1 MALSYDSS
9 TKTWS
14 YLPEDTSKKQDRKI
28 AETIYLIPNMSNSSN
43 RGGSIPLSWSIS
55 EVAPVAT
62 LGAPSFNPP
71 RYGGSADPVTNHS
84 VAVNLT
90 SSSDVQELLRSGKL
104 PLFSA
109 AFVLFGGIELVK
121 ARIETLGYNSQLNND
136 AAVSNAINTGK
147 NNFYSKIY
155 SGENAPG
162 IVNSTKGSVY
172 NFLDAK
178 NQITQLKSI
187 LTDGGM
193 SDADATKEVDR
204 MVGNTGQFSNFYSTE
219 RVTPWDPSVL
229 PGTLSDVVKQ
239 RTDLGPNFNTYTDG
253 RKGYYLN
260 ETTAGQK
267 ASAIWNQAVT
277 DNNLDILDRYKSKEA
292 YAKYDYLQQITDPTK
307 TSSQIKS
314 IRGSQAAALSPL
326 VTDYTEKVF
335 PGQSDAQAQMVR
347 DEVQN
352 KILGLQQVTTAGK
365 TEYQLRDVPQE
376 LSTFVTKN
384 TAAQKLWNSAQS
396 DAALA
401 KLGTN
406 IQGPWTKLI
415 KSLGVKD
422 SMLTDQTSFGSLLAR
437 VSILN
442 ANDPKD
448 KEIIDA
454 NKTLIDSIVK
464 LNDDKTFKDLISYT
478 PEINDAFTNSV
489 QDSEGE
495 QTIKFGQMRADILR
509 DTIAEL
515 QIAKRQE
522 ANIAQLKSLP
532 IGQEF
537 TALQTE
543 LNNAILG
550 DSGIGGLMSS
560 TGQTFGAKQPFKL
573 DLGLDSIYGTRNGL
587 IYNWEDWFNNNI
599 EKKYAGNIDV
609 PNDYVPPSLRTKENG
624 FVDPSVVSG
633 WKKYD
638 DAYAA
643 LKVNPN
649 DLFSKAVVAGVPT
662 SYVPVNQRKTV
673 QSTWLNYETQLKA
686 AGYVDPQTLA
696 GWAKYD
702 DAYAKLQ
709 ENPNDINAK
718 AIYDKRPEDYIIPDQ
733 RMDKDVKFAKDYF
746 SYYLKPRFDA
756 SQSISEFQDYI
767 NVVKNTQNPFQ
778 TQERMD
784 ALKLA
789 GQTSI
794 TQFYSNLQKLGD
806 SKFNGEYYFD
816 PNQYLKTNG
825 IGDPSNPMLP
835 GAAFEEYGETTAG
848 IKASKQKTKVDADWD
863 AAKKGETTTDE
874 YGNPINW
881 LYEAYRYGKDVNDKN
896 SFAQL
901 HYQLVGQNAPEKDSN
916 GNIVKDANG
925 NAVIQPFDAAPDV
938 YAPQIAKLYI
948 SKVLTPYLID
958 KANKIGSVFGQF
970 VKPSDYVDQ
979 ILQAVNLEDNPQ
991 WKELLSS
998 YGLDP
1003 NASLTEIKNELTSAL
1018 SQDSTTEI
1026 KKKIGDL
1033 ISKTETPSQS
1043 NLGVEYIQRKTDP
1056 SGTTTAASG
1065 VYAIFKK
1072 AGYNG
1077 NEDQF
1082 YSDFMPGSSQEDIK
1096 LLNAA
1101 YSPEGAQEFFG
1112 ITTSGDAM
1120 AQLSSIESF
1129 FGDSSLTEAL
1139 SFAGKT
1145 TTTSGV
1151 TTPGNLSYS
1160 FGDIDSDE
1168 VGIGDPFAD
1177 DYNYFATVTTKTSG
1191 SSGSDEFGIGDP
1203 FADTEDSFSDSSN
1216 PFGTIKASTSSKINS
1231 IGSFFPSLGGNSKS
1245 SSFADFSSWNSF

>member
-1 MALSYDSS
+1 MSLSYDSS
-9 TKTWS
+9 TKTWN
-14 YLPEDTSKKQDRKI
+14 YKPEDINADPDKPVS
-28 AETIYLIPNMSNSSN
+28 ETIYLIPNIVNNS
-43 RGGSIPLSWSIS
+43 RGGSTITDWTIS
-55 EVAPVAT
+55 TRAPVAE
-62 LGAPSFNPP
+62 APYNTRWGTVVPKTPP
-71 RYGGSADPVTNHS
+71 YTT
-84 VAVNLT
+84 VNLT
-90 SSSDVQELLRSGKL
+90 SSSDAAQLLRDGKL
-104 PLFSA
+104 PLFDA
-109 AFVLFGGIELVK
+109 AYLFKGYHDQIKG
-121 ARIETLGYNSQLNND
+121 RIATLQYNERLNND
-136 AAVSNAINTGK
+136 AAVSRAINTAK
-147 NNFYSKIY
+147 NTFYSKIY

-178 NQITQLKSI
+178 KQITQLKSI
-187 LTDGGM
+187 LTDGGL
-193 SDADATKEVDR
+193 SDADATKEIDR
-204 MVGNTGQFSNFYSTE
+204 MVGDTGQFSNFYLTE

-229 PGTLSDVVKQ
+229 PETLSDVVKQ
-239 RTDLGPNFNTYTDG
+239 RTDLGDNFNTYIDG
-253 RKGYYLN
+253 KKGYYLN
-260 ETTAGQK
+260 ETDPGRK
-267 ASAIWNQAVT
+267 AAAIWDQAVA
-277 DNNLDILDRYKSKEA
+277 DNNLDIIGRYGSKEA

-307 TSSQIKS
+307 TSAQINL
-314 IRGSQAAALSPL
+314 IRGSQSAALSPL

-352 KILGLQQVTTAGK
+352 KIFGLQQVTTAGQ
-365 TEYQLRDVPQE
+365 TGYQFRDVPQE
-376 LSTFVTKN
+376 LSDFVTKN
-384 TAAQKLWNSAQS
+384 TTAQKLWNSAQS

-406 IQGPWTKLI
+406 IQGPWTKLT
-415 KSLGVKD
+415 KSLGVKE

-464 LNDDKTFKDLISYT
+464 LNEDKTFKDLTSYA

-489 QDSEGE
+489 QASEAE

-515 QIAKRQE
+515 QLAKQRE

-624 FVDPSVVSG
+624 FVDPSVVPG

-643 LKVNPN
+643 LKTNPN
-649 DLFSKAVVAGVPT
+649 DLFAKAVVAGVPT
-662 SYVPVNQRKTV
+662 DYVPVSQRKTV

-696 GWAKYD
+696 SWAKYD

-709 ENPNDINAK
+709 KNPNDVNAK
-718 AIYDKRPEDYIIPDQ
+718 AIYDKRPEDYIVPDQ
-733 RMDKDVKFAKDYF
+733 RMDKDAQFARDYF

-767 NVVKNTQNPFQ
+767 DVTKNTQNPFQ
-778 TQERMD
+778 TQDRMD

-789 GQTSI
+789 AQTSV
-794 TQFYSNLQKLGD
+794 TQWYANLQKLGN
-806 SKFNGEYYFD
+806 SKFNADYYFD

-835 GAAFEEYGETTAG
+835 GTAFEKYADTTAG
-848 IKASKQKTKVDADWD
+848 VKALNQSTKVNADWE
-863 AAKKGETTTDE
+863 AAKQGKTTTDE

-881 LYEAYRYGKDVNDKN
+881 TQQAYRYGLDVNDKN
-896 SFAQL
+896 SFAKL

-916 GNIVKDANG
+916 GNIVKDSNG
-925 NAVIQPFDAAPDV
+925 NAVIQSFDAAPDV

-979 ILQAVNLEDNPQ
+979 ILQAVNLQKNNPQ
-991 WKELLSS
+991 WQELLSS

-1018 SQDSTTEI
+1018 SQDSTVEI

-1033 ISKTETPSQS
+1033 ISKTKTPSQS
-1043 NLGVEYIQRKTDP
+1043 NLGVEYIQRETEP

-1065 VYAIFKK
+1065 IYAIFKNK
-1072 AGYNG
+1072 GGYSG
-1077 NEDQF
+1077 SEEQF
-1082 YSDFMPGSSQEDIK
+1082 YADFMPGSSQEDIN
-1096 LLNAA
+1096 LINAA
-1101 YSPEGAQEFFG
+1101 YSPGGVQKFLG
-1112 ITTSGDAM
+1112 ISTSGDAM
-1120 AQLSSIESF
+1120 TQWSSMESF
-1129 FGDSSLTEAL
+1129 FGDTSLTEAL
-1139 SFAGKT
+1139 SLAGTKT
-1145 TTTSGV
+1145 TTTSG
-1151 TTPGNLSYS
+1151 GLSSY
-1160 FGDIDSDE
+1160 FGDTGSDE
-1168 VGIGDPFAD
+1168 VGIGDPFGD
-1177 DYNYFATVTTKTSG
+1177 DSDYFATFTANG
-1191 SSGSDEFGIGDP
+1191 SKSSASDEFGIGDP
-1203 FADTEDSFSDSSN
+1203 FAETEDAFSDSYN

-1231 IGSFFPSLGGNSKS
+1231 IGSFFPSLAGSSKR

>member
-1 MALSYDSS
+1 
-9 TKTWS
+9 
-14 YLPEDTSKKQDRKI
+14 
-28 AETIYLIPNMSNSSN
+28 
-43 RGGSIPLSWSIS
+43 
-55 EVAPVAT
+55 
-62 LGAPSFNPP
+62 
-71 RYGGSADPVTNHS
+71 
-84 VAVNLT
+84 
-90 SSSDVQELLRSGKL
+90 
-104 PLFSA
+104 
-109 AFVLFGGIELVK
+109 
-121 ARIETLGYNSQLNND
+121 
-136 AAVSNAINTGK
+136 
-147 NNFYSKIY
+147 
-155 SGENAPG
+155 
-162 IVNSTKGSVY
+162 
-172 NFLDAK
+172 
-178 NQITQLKSI
+178 
-187 LTDGGM
+187 
-193 SDADATKEVDR
+193 
-204 MVGNTGQFSNFYSTE
+204 
-219 RVTPWDPSVL
+219 
-229 PGTLSDVVKQ
+229 
-239 RTDLGPNFNTYTDG
+239 
-253 RKGYYLN
+253 
-260 ETTAGQK
+260 
-267 ASAIWNQAVT
+267 
-277 DNNLDILDRYKSKEA
+277 
-292 YAKYDYLQQITDPTK
+292 
-307 TSSQIKS
+307 
-314 IRGSQAAALSPL
+314 
-326 VTDYTEKVF
+326 
-335 PGQSDAQAQMVR
+335 MVR

-352 KILGLQQVTTAGK
+352 KIFGLQQVTTAGQ
-365 TEYQLRDVPQE
+365 TGYQFRDVPQE
-376 LSTFVTKN
+376 LSDFVTKN
-384 TAAQKLWNSAQS
+384 TTAQKLWNSAQS

-406 IQGPWTKLI
+406 IQGPWTKLT
-415 KSLGVKD
+415 KSLGVKE

-464 LNDDKTFKDLISYT
+464 LNEDKTFKDLTSYA

-489 QDSEGE
+489 QASEAE

-515 QIAKRQE
+515 QLAKQRE

-643 LKVNPN
+643 LKVNSN

-718 AIYDKRPEDYIIPDQ
+718 AIYDKRPEDYIIPNQ

-778 TQERMD
+778 TQDRMD

-789 GQTSI
+789 AQTSV
-794 TQFYSNLQKLGD
+794 TQWYANLQKLGD
-806 SKFNGEYYFD
+806 SKFDADYYFD
-816 PNQYLKTNG
+816 PVGYLGKKG
-825 IGDPSNPMLP
+825 ISGLLP
-835 GAAFEEYGETTAG
+835 GEAFEKYNETIPG
-848 IKASKQKTKVDADWD
+848 IKALKQKAKVDADWE
-863 AAKKGETTTDE
+863 AAKEGKTTTDD
-874 YGNPINW
+874 YGNAIDW
-881 LYEAYRYGKDVNDKN
+881 TQQAYRYGLDVNDQN
-896 SFAQL
+896 SFAKL

-916 GNIVKDANG
+916 GNIIKDANG

-948 SKVLTPYLID
+948 AKVLTPYLVD

-979 ILQAVNLEDNPQ
+979 ILQAVNLENNPQ

-1101 YSPEGAQEFFG
+1101 YSPGGAQKFLG
-1112 ITTSGDAM
+1112 VSTSGDAM

-1160 FGDIDSDE
+1160 FGDTDSDE

-1203 FADTEDSFSDSSN
+1203 FSDTEDSFSDSSN